1 MSLKFITD
9 VKDDESWE
17 SVVIQA
23 PSSTLCVIDVY
34 TQWCGPC
41 TALDHKLQQLHIE
54 LVNSEIKYVRAI
66 SDYVTALENHRDRS
80 MPLFQFYRGGVQVDE
95 LHGANQVELTR
106 RVQSLSHASREHNSE
121 SAGNVDAAIIQE
133 C

>member
-54 LVNSEIKYVRAI
+54 LVNSEIKVRLR
-66 SDYVTALENHRDRS
+66 TDRS
-80 MPLFQFYRGGVQVDE
+80 LR
-95 LHGANQVELTR
+95 LL
-106 RVQSLSHASREHNSE
+106 ASGCTPRFSPF
-121 SAGNVDAAIIQE
+121 
-133 C
+133 